1 MLRTL
6 FSLELKS
13 LFRSPTWKQNLWMR
27 ILIVFAILYFVLIFL
42 SLGVGTY
49 YIIEKAQIGEPF
61 EVINRYLF
69 YYIGFDIVFRYMMQ
83 PMPVT
88 NVQPLL
94 YQNIKKS
101 TVVHFSMLKM
111 LYSFFN
117 WSHLFF
123 LIPMS
128 IILTIEGQT
137 AGQVAAWGISIYF
150 ILLINNYLNVLVNQR
165 NTVFALVASIVLGS
179 AALQYFGIFDIT
191 PYTQVFF
198 LTLFNHSWLIIPVF
212 ALLLIIY
219 FSAFSHFRTRMYLDA
234 GLAKKSERTISISE
248 NYFNR
253 FGKLGLILRNDVA
266 LILRNKRARQA
277 VFAGFFFIFYG
288 LLFFT
293 GAVEAYES
301 DTWKLFAGIFVT
313 GGFLFS
319 FGQYVPSWDS
329 QYYPLLMTQN
339 ITYLDYLKSK
349 YTLIQVFTI
358 ATTILSS
365 WYLIFG
371 LEVFSYVIL
380 GAIYNLTIN
389 SVIVLWGG
397 AYVRTKID
405 LTSNKKAFGDKNA
418 FNYRTLLLTLP
429 KIALPLA
436 LYGGFNYTLGPTAA
450 KISIVVVSIAGYFL
464 KPYLFKTIISIYQK
478 EKYETLKAYRS

>member
-1 MLRTL
+1 MLKTL

-42 SLGVGTY
+42 SLGVGAY
-49 YIIEKAQIGEPF
+49 YIIEEAQIGEPF
-61 EVINRYLF
+61 EVINRYLI

-101 TVVHFSMLKM
+101 TIVHFSMLKM

-123 LIPMS
+123 LIPLS
-128 IILTIEGQT
+128 IILTVEGQA
-137 AGQVAAWGISIYF
+137 AGQVWGWSLSIYF
-150 ILLINNYLNVLVNQR
+150 LLLINNYLNVLVNQK
-165 NTVFALVASIVLGS
+165 NVVFGLVTSLVLGS
-179 AALQYFGIFDIT
+179 ASLQYFGIFDIT

-198 LTLFNHSWLIIPVF
+198 TSLFNQSWLIAVAF
-212 ALLLIIY
+212 GLLVVIY
-219 FSAFSHFRTRMYLDA
+219 YSAFRHFRTRMYLDA

-248 NYFNR
+248 NYFSR

-293 GAVEAYES
+293 GAVEVYQG

-339 ITYLDYLKSK
+339 ITYIDYLKSK
-349 YTLIQVFTI
+349 YTLIQVFTAI
-358 ATTILSS
+358 TTILSS

-371 LEVFSYVIL
+371 LEIFSFVLL

-418 FNYRTLLLTLP
+418 FNYKTLLLTLP
-429 KIALPLA
+429 KILLPVII
-436 LYGGFNYTLGPTAA
+436 YGVFDYALGPIAA

-478 EKYETLKAYRS
+478 EKYATLKAYRS

>member
-1 MLRTL
+1 MLKTL

-42 SLGVGTY
+42 SLGVGAY
-49 YIIEKAQIGEPF
+49 YIIEEAQIGEPF
-61 EVINRYLF
+61 EVINRYLI

-101 TVVHFSMLKM
+101 TIVHFSMLKM

-123 LIPMS
+123 LIPLS
-128 IILTIEGQT
+128 IILTVEGQA
-137 AGQVAAWGISIYF
+137 AGQVWGWSLSIYF
-150 ILLINNYLNVLVNQR
+150 LLLINNYLNVLVNQK
-165 NTVFALVASIVLGS
+165 NVVFGLVTSLVLGS
-179 AALQYFGIFDIT
+179 ASLQYFGIFDIT

-198 LTLFNHSWLIIPVF
+198 TSLFNQSWLIAVAF
-212 ALLLIIY
+212 GLLVVIY
-219 FSAFSHFRTRMYLDA
+219 YLAFRHFRTRMYLDA

-248 NYFNR
+248 NYFSR

-293 GAVEAYES
+293 SLVEVYQG

-339 ITYLDYLKSK
+339 ITYIDYLKSK
-349 YTLIQVFTI
+349 YTLIQVFTAI
-358 ATTILSS
+358 TTILSS

-371 LEVFSYVIL
+371 LEIFSFVLL

-418 FNYRTLLLTLP
+418 FNYKTLLLTLP
-429 KIALPLA
+429 KILLPVII
-436 LYGGFNYTLGPTAA
+436 YGVFDYALGPIAA

-478 EKYETLKAYRS
+478 EKYATLKAYRS

>member
-1 MLRTL
+1 MLKTL

-13 LFRSPTWKQNLWMR
+13 LFRAPTWKQNLWMR

-42 SLGVGTY
+42 SLGVGAY
-49 YIIEKAQIGEPF
+49 YIIEKADIGEPF
-61 EVINRYLF
+61 EVINRYLI
-69 YYIGFDIVFRYMMQ
+69 YYLGFDIVFRYMMQ
-83 PMPVT
+83 PMPLT

-94 YQNIKKS
+94 YQNIKKA

-123 LIPMS
+123 LIPLS
-128 IILTIEGQT
+128 IILVVEGKPSGT
-137 AGQVAAWGISIYF
+137 TWLWSLSIYLL
-150 ILLINNYLNVLVNQR
+150 LLINNYLNVLVNQK
-165 NTVFALVASIVLGS
+165 NAVFAVVATLVLGS
-179 AALQYFGIFDIT
+179 SGLQYFGVFDIT
-191 PYTQVFF
+191 TYTQVFF
-198 LTLFNHSWLIIPVF
+198 NALFERSWLVVPILMIT
-212 ALLLIIY
+212 LITY
-219 FSAFSHFRTRMYLDA
+219 YAAFSHFRSLMYLDA
-234 GLAKKSERTISISE
+234 GLAKKNERTISISE
-248 NYFNR
+248 NYFSR
-253 FGKLGLILRNDVA
+253 YGKLGLILRNDVA

-339 ITYLDYLKSK
+339 ITYLEYLKSK
-349 YTLIQVFTI
+349 YTLIQVFTL

-371 LEVFSYVIL
+371 LEIFSYVLL

-405 LTSNKKAFGDKNA
+405 LTSSKKAFGDKNA

-436 LYGGFNYTLGPTAA
+436 IYGGFNYALGPLAA
-450 KISIVVVSIAGYFL
+450 KISIVVVSIIGYFL
-464 KPYLFKTIISIYQK
+464 KPFLFKTIISIYQK

>member
-1 MLRTL
+1 MLKTL

-42 SLGVGTY
+42 SLGVGAY
-49 YIIEKAQIGEPF
+49 YIIEEAQIGEPF
-61 EVINRYLF
+61 EVINRYLI

-123 LIPMS
+123 LIPLS
-128 IILTIEGQT
+128 IILTVEGQA
-137 AGQVAAWGISIYF
+137 AGQVWAWSLSIYF
-150 ILLINNYLNVLVNQR
+150 LLLINNYLNVLVNQK
-165 NTVFALVASIVLGS
+165 NVVFGLVTSLVLGS
-179 AALQYFGIFDIT
+179 ASLQYFGIFDIT

-198 LTLFNHSWLIIPVF
+198 TSLFNQSWLVVATL
-212 ALLLIIY
+212 ALLLLMY
-219 FSAFSHFRTRMYLDA
+219 FSAFRHFRTRMYLDA

-248 NYFNR
+248 NYFSR

-293 GAVEAYES
+293 GAVEAYQG

-339 ITYLDYLKSK
+339 ITYIDYLKSK
-349 YTLIQVFTI
+349 YTLIQVFTAI
-358 ATTILSS
+358 TTILSS

-371 LEVFSYVIL
+371 LEIFSFVLL

-418 FNYRTLLLTLP
+418 FNYKTLLLTLP
-429 KIALPLA
+429 KILLPVII
-436 LYGGFNYTLGPTAA
+436 YGVFDYALGPIAA

-478 EKYETLKAYRS
+478 EKYATLKAYRS